1 MKRLN
6 SKTGKPFKRGD
17 LREADGARFIR
28 YKTARI
34 KSDGYFIEDWKK
46 PERRSG
52 KGIKRI
58 NPHTGQIF
66 HRGDTRD
73 EDDKIFHS
81 YRGRTK
87 KNGDFDE
94 VWVTPN
100 QFEELAG
107 KLLDARRNYKKESR
121 RLSDLGCSPS
131 VPIRRLALSFL
142 KGISALKT
150 GFFSFITTR
159 QRELPEDTAEKF
171 GVVRPLTNG

>member
-87 KNGDFDE
+87 KNG
-94 VWVTPN
+94 
-100 QFEELAG
+100 
-107 KLLDARRNYKKESR
+107 SR
-121 RLSDLGCSPS
+121 RLSDLSCSPS